1 MAFYSFGDWKDSL
14 FGDHHIHGPEGV
26 RSYTRGKTITSRWP
40 QEAQDPSHHRRPHA
54 LPHRGLKTNWSA
66 TMSLQVGVIGA
77 GLMGSTHIRVLST
90 AISAAEVVAVSDA
103 VADATERIAQETGVP
118 AIHADAAELIRD
130 PQVEAVVIASPA
142 QTHEAFVLA
151 CLEAGKPVL
160 CEKPLAASAEASRR
174 VLEAEVT
181 LGRRLVQVGFMRR
194 YDPGYADMK
203 RRLAAGEIGAPV
215 LVHCAHRNPTV
226 PTSFGSEMIIT
237 DTVVH
242 EMDTVRWLLD
252 QEIVRATVY
261 TPRST
266 SHAAEGVH
274 DPQFVVFE
282 TEAGVLAD
290 VEAFVNAQY
299 GYDIRCEVVGES
311 GTLTLAP
318 PATVQVRSHG
328 RDAVE
333 VPVRFQERFASAYIH
348 ELQSWVEA
356 IAEGRPSG
364 PSAWDG
370 YAAAV
375 VSEACVESL
384 RTGGPADVRL
394 ESRPDLYAEAKLV
407 GG

>member
-1 MAFYSFGDWKDSL
+1 
-14 FGDHHIHGPEGV
+14 
-26 RSYTRGKTITSRWP
+26 
-40 QEAQDPSHHRRPHA
+40 
-54 LPHRGLKTNWSA
+54 
-66 TMSLQVGVIGA
+66 
-77 GLMGSTHIRVLST
+77 MGSTHIRVLST
-90 AISAAEVVAVSDA
+90 AISAADVVAVSDA
-103 VADATERIAQETGVP
+103 VRESAERIAQETGVDT
-118 AIHADAAELIRD
+118 IHADALDLIRD
-130 PQVEAVVIASPA
+130 PGVDAIVIASPA
-142 QTHEAFVLA
+142 ETHEAFAVA
-151 CLEAGKPVL
+151 CLDAGKPVL
-160 CEKPLAASAEASRR
+160 CEKPLAASVEAARR
-174 VLEAEVT
+174 VLDAEAAI
-181 LGRRLVQVGFMRR
+181 GRRLVQVGFMRR

-203 RRLAAGEIGAPV
+203 RRLDAGEIGAPV

-226 PTSFGSEMIIT
+226 PAAFGSEMIIT

-252 QEIVRATVY
+252 EEIVRATVY

-282 TEAGVLAD
+282 TETGVLAD

-318 PATVQVRSHG
+318 PATVQARSE
-328 RDAVE
+328 RRLAID
-333 VPVRFQERFASAYIH
+333 VPVRFQERFSSAYIH
-348 ELQSWVEA
+348 ELQSWVGA

-384 RTGGPADVRL
+384 TSGGAVDVRL
-394 ESRPDLYAEAKLV
+394 GPRPDLYAEAQLV